1 MGKGDGSMSIAE
13 ACNQNNNFLNAMLN
27 IEWTSQVA
35 MEPFTIY
42 KPKIFPDGD
51 QWCVL
56 LGANIQEGVVGF
68 GDTPHKAVTNFNH
81 NFDNQTLT

>member
-1 MGKGDGSMSIAE
+1 MSIAE
-13 ACNQNNNFLNAMLN
+13 ACNQNNNFLNAMMN
-27 IEWTSQVA
+27 IEMASQIA

-42 KPKIFPDGD
+42 KPKILPDGN

-56 LGANIQEGVVGF
+56 LGDNIQEGVVGF
-68 GDTPHKAVTNFNH
+68 GDTPRKAVVNFNH